1 MYRRFDPE
9 KGETMRT
16 ARFGEFLGKLVPL
29 SGQDVAE
36 ILEEQTTSHRRF
48 GQIAM
53 SWGLCQAEHVWQAW
67 CDQLIHYP
75 ERIDLQVVGIDTQAL
90 GHLPAELARDFGVI
104 PVRSLGDRVIF
115 AASDESFEHAVEK
128 LPKLLNKRIQFILA
142 DAAQIG
148 QAIRNCYGLSPE
160 LCNN

>member
-1 MYRRFDPE
+1 
-9 KGETMRT
+9 MRT

-36 ILEEQTTSHRRF
+36 ILEEQTMSHRRF

-67 CDQLIHYP
+67 CDQLANCP
-75 ERIDLQVVGIDTQAL
+75 ERVDLHVVGIDTQAL
-90 GHLPAELARDFGVI
+90 GHLSAELARQFGVI
-104 PVRSLGDRVIF
+104 PVRSLGDRAIF
-115 AASDESFEHAVEK
+115 AASKDTFELAAER

-142 DAAQIG
+142 DASQID
-148 QAIRNCYGLSPE
+148 QAIRNCYRFSVHTSK
-160 LCNN
+160 N